1 MSNNGTSNNIIT
13 LDIFERK
20 AALRRARELIQSN
33 PATEYC
39 VLDTSGDGKTLLVF
53 CATSSQVKPIKQILN
68 DVWKGDIETIC
79 ASDYRDGR

>member
-1 MSNNGTSNNIIT
+1 MSNNENSDNIIR

-20 AALRRARELIQSN
+20 KALRRARELIQSN
-33 PATEYC
+33 PATEHC

-53 CATSSQVKPIKQILN
+53 CATSSQIKPVKLILN

-79 ASDYRDGR
+79 ASDFTGGG